1 MNLINEIYLF
11 KFIYY
16 IKFIQNFI
24 VKKKKK
30 YEGYFIFSLTPV
42 TWTTFDITQMVLEGG
57 FIFFKY
63 TCDMGH
69 HIWHYVLFSICFEIL
84 SSNHSVSMRENMAAN
99 SSWWW
104 KDSMGTSRW
113 NTWTPSLTNNS
124 IFYKSLHRISGRGF

>member
-1 MNLINEIYLF
+1 MNLINETVIYSKFYCNKKTKKNQWRLF
-11 KFIYY
+11 
-16 IKFIQNFI
+16 
-24 VKKKKK
+24 
-30 YEGYFIFSLTPV
+30 YFFS
-42 TWTTFDITQMVLEGG
+42 
-57 FIFFKY
+57 Y
-63 TCDMGH
+63 TSDMN
-69 HIWHYVLFSICFEIL
+69 HIWYYSNGAWRCHIFKCNSEMGNHIWLYVLFSICFEIL